1 MGVCSD
7 STNRRKKLIHDDS
20 DEKNKYK
27 CKFTEE
33 KLRNKL
39 IDFYNN
45 AEIIKNKDNKNNDMD
60 LTFIQI
66 QKYEEEKLTSY
77 FLGKKDNFRDIINNF
92 FLTNNINI
100 TNNILDNILEIEKGY
115 DIYEDKIKNEIQDI
129 YENKKKFNIKYLTIM
144 ILGKS

>member
-33 KLRNKL
+33 ELRNKL

-60 LTFIQI
+60 LTFTQI
-66 QKYEEEKLTSY
+66 QKYEEEKLT
-77 FLGKKDNFRDIINNF
+77 
-92 FLTNNINI
+92 
-100 TNNILDNILEIEKGY
+100 
-115 DIYEDKIKNEIQDI
+115 
-129 YENKKKFNIKYLTIM
+129 
-144 ILGKS
+144 